1 MTSNANKRAR
11 KRRRAEPQDE
21 PEFQVA
27 PMIDVLLVL
36 TLFFM
41 SITSTELLKKEKN
54 ITLPDANQAKQDKDK
69 THPGQIVIN
78 VSWDHNNNTAGFI
91 IDGKAYADATS
102 LQAYLQPR
110 AASDPRTYALIRADK
125 DVQYS
130 NISDVMAACA
140 ASGLSKVSFAVI
152 TSGNQ
157 LHHGAQAAAPTPP
170 AGP

>member
-1 MTSNANKRAR
+1 MASNSNKRAR
-11 KRRRAEPQDE
+11 KKRRAEPQDE

-54 ITLPDANQAKQDKDK
+54 ITLPDANHAKKDDTK
-69 THPGQIVIN
+69 QNKGQIIIN
-78 VSWDHNNNTAGFI
+78 VSWDHNNNTAGFT
-91 IDGKAYADATS
+91 IDGKAYPDAVS
-102 LQAYLQPR
+102 LQSYLQPR
-110 AASDPRTYALIRADK
+110 ASDPRTYALIRADR

-157 LHHGAQAAAPTPP
+157 IHHGAQGAPP
-170 AGP
+170 APPTGP

>member
-1 MTSNANKRAR
+1 MASNANKRSR
-11 KRRRAEPQDE
+11 KKRRAEPQDE

-54 ITLPDANQAKQDKDK
+54 ITLPDANHAKKDDPGAK
-69 THPGQIVIN
+69 RGQIIIN
-78 VSWDHNNNTAGFI
+78 VSWDTINNTAGFT
-91 IDGKAYADATS
+91 IDGKAYPDAVS
-102 LQAYLQPR
+102 LQSYLQPR
-110 AASDPRTYALIRADK
+110 ASDPHSYALIRADK